1 MEVYSEFERA
11 WARGSDRLASSLLLC
26 VYTGSVLPDFCQPMH
41 RDPRPAVGMLWGPD
55 FAEAYQ
61 FALATNSAVHDGAVG
76 IGRTDAQSPYRIT
89 AWSLRLFP
97 PSEERIVEPNRGS
110 AFNSCLAMS
119 VVHGVDRMYLVTTGQ
134 LVRFDAGAFQIVNQD
149 NT

>member
-1 MEVYSEFERA
+1 MEVYSEFEHA

-26 VYTGSVLPDFCQPMH
+26 IYTGSALPEYCQPMR
-41 RDPRPAVGMLWGPD
+41 RDPRPTVGMLWD
-55 FAEAYQ
+55 SNFAEAYRS
-61 FALATNSAVHDGAVG
+61 AMATNSAVHDGAVG

-97 PSEERIVEPNRGS
+97 PGEGRIAEPNRGS

-119 VVHGVDRMYLVTTGQ
+119 VVHGVDRMYLVTAGQ